1 MTIPRGKNDPRW
13 VESDVRCFLALLGA
27 FTCFLSVLTILY
39 LLLVRPAP
47 MLMTALGPAIA
58 PLAFALVQ
66 FVRTSQ
72 N

>member
-1 MTIPRGKNDPRW
+1 MAIPRGKNAPRL
-13 VESDVRCFLALLGA
+13 VEREIRAFLALLGG

-39 LLLVRPAP
+39 LLLVRPSP

-66 FVRTSQ
+66 FVRPQS
-72 N
+72 